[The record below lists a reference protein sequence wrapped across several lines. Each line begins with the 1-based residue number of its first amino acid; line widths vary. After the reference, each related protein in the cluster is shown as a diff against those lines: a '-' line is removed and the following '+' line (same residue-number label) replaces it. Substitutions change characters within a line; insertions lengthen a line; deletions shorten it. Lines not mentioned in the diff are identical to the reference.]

1 MITKLPKQV
10 ESRLAEFRD
19 KWVRIGLSTERV
31 QREEVE
37 SAMAKVYAGV
47 GKPRPRHVIMLRSP
61 REVILAVALLRSK
74 SAEFENI
81 AQVIDQVRDQVIDQV
96 RAQVRAQVSDQVIDQ
111 VIDQVRAQVR
121 AQVSDQVIDQVSDQ
135 VSDQVRAQ

>member
-74 SAEFENI
+74 SAEFENS
-81 AQVIDQVRDQVIDQV
+81 AQVSDQVIAQV
-96 RAQVRAQVSDQVIDQ
+96 RAQVRAQVSDQVI
-111 VIDQVRAQVR
+111 
-121 AQVSDQVIDQVSDQ
+121 AQVSD
-135 VSDQVRAQ
+135 

>member
-74 SAEFENI
+74 SAEFENSAQVSDQII
-81 AQVIDQVRDQVIDQV
+81 AQVRGQVSDQVI
-96 RAQVRAQVSDQVIDQ
+96 AQVSVQVIAQVSDQVIA
-111 VIDQVRAQVR
+111 QVRAQVR
-121 AQVSDQVIDQVSDQ
+121 DQVSDQ
-135 VSDQVRAQ
+135 VSDQVIAQVI